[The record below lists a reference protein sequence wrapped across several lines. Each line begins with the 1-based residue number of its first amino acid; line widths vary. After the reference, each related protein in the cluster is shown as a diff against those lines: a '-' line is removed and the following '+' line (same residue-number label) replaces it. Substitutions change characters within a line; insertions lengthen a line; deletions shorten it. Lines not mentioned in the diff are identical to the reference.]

1 LKDSVTIFLTVAA
14 FYHAT
19 SFANNDKHSKHD
31 YEEEIVV
38 SAPFQQN
45 EANTALPIN
54 VLTGEALA
62 REVED
67 ALGATLK
74 NQIGIHNTS
83 FGPGVGQTVIRG
95 QSGNRVQVLQNSV
108 SNVDVSSISPDHVN
122 GVEPALAS
130 RIEVIRGPS
139 TLLYGNGAIG
149 GIVNI
154 IDDRIL
160 TSSLDQPEFVL
171 EQSHNT
177 VNDGNK
183 TVAKLDATLGRFNF
197 HLDGF
202 RRDNNDVEIDGF
214 AIDEAALE
222 LLEEAHGEEAHAEE
236 EGDTHEEEI
245 VNSKGYIANSEA
257 ESDGYTFGTSVSG
270 EQGFI
275 GLSVS
280 TLNNQYGL
288 PGGTHGHHEEE
299 HGDEH
304 GDEDEHEEEHE
315 EEHDEEHGEEGEEF
329 VRIDMEQTRYDLKG
343 EYRFERGFLERV
355 QASINYTDYEHS
367 ELEIE
372 PDGAAAVGTVF
383 NNEGYEARFTAAHS
397 PIGGWDG
404 IWGVQFSDT
413 EFSALGEEAFIPK
426 TDSSGFALFAIERLE
441 AVGVNW
447 EFGYRYERN
456 ETDPGGNCDKRE
468 STNSLSASLLYDLN
482 TSSNMMIAISRSERA
497 PTLEERYSNVDTG
510 RCSVAVDPEDWV
522 SHAATGLLEIGDPD
536 LGKEQATNIEIGF
549 RKHSGRLTG
558 EISIYY
564 NRIQDYIYLEDS
576 GEFEEQTVARYV
588 AEDAD
593 FFGAESR
600 VNYRALQNEYGE
612 LDLSLQGDLVR
623 AEFDDSGDVPRIP
636 PARLGVSLAWHAPAW
651 SLNMSLTKVFDQKET
666 ALGEFKT
673 DGYTRLE
680 LYADYHVDLKSG
692 ELLFFA
698 KGNNLLDETIRDHTS
713 FLKNY
718 APEPG
723 RGVRLG
729 VRYTY

>member
-1 LKDSVTIFLTVAA
+1 MKNPLRIVLT
-14 FYHAT
+14 
-19 SFANNDKHSKHD
+19 
-31 YEEEIVV
+31 IVV
-38 SAPFQQN
+38 SAPFRQN

-67 ALGATLK
+67 SLGATLR

-160 TSSLDQPEFVL
+160 TSSIEQPEFLV

-177 VNDGNK
+177 VNEANK
-183 TVAKLDATLGRFNF
+183 TVAKLNATLGRFNF

-222 LLEEAHGEEAHAEE
+222 LLEEAHEEDHEEDHEEEAHADEE
-236 EGDTHEEEI
+236 DHGHEEEI
-245 VNSKGYIANSEA
+245 VNSKGYIANSDS

-270 EQGFI
+270 KQGFI
-275 GLSVS
+275 GISVS
-280 TLNNQYGL
+280 RLNNEYGL

-304 GDEDEHEEEHE
+304 HDEDEHEEEHGD
-315 EEHDEEHGEEGEEF
+315 EHDDEDEHGEEHGEEHEEEGEEF
-329 VRIDMEQTRYDLKG
+329 VRLDMEQTRYDLKG
-343 EYRFERGFLERV
+343 EYRFEDGFLERV
-355 QASINYTDYEHS
+355 QASVNYTDYEHV

-372 PDGAAAVGTVF
+372 PDGAAVIGTVF
-383 NNEGYEARFTAAHS
+383 SNEGYEARVTATHS
-397 PIGGWDG
+397 PIGRWEGV
-404 IWGVQFSDT
+404 WGFQFSDT
-413 EFSALGEEAFIPK
+413 EFSALGEEAFIPE
-426 TDSSGFALFAIERLE
+426 TDSNGYALFAVERLE
-441 AVGVNW
+441 AAGVSW

-456 ETDPGGNCDKRE
+456 ETDPGQNCDKRE
-468 STNSLSASLLYDLN
+468 STNSLSASLLYDFN
-482 TSSNMMIAISRSERA
+482 SSSNMMIAISRSERA
-497 PTLEERYSNVDTG
+497 PTLEERYSNVDTS
-510 RCSVAVDPEDWV
+510 RCSAAVDPEDWV
-522 SHAATGLLEIGDPD
+522 SHAATGLLEIGDPE
-536 LGKEQATNIEIGF
+536 LGKERAANIEIGF
-549 RKHSGRLTG
+549 RKHSGKLTG
-558 EISIYY
+558 EISVYY
-564 NRIQDYIYLEDS
+564 NQIQDYIYLEDS

-588 AEDAD
+588 SEDTD
-593 FFGAESR
+593 FFGAEGR
-600 VNYRALQNEYGE
+600 INFRALQNEYGE
-612 LDLSLQGDLVR
+612 LDLSLKGDLVR

-636 PARLGVSLAWHAPAW
+636 PARLGLSLAWHSPSW

-673 DGYTRLE
+673 DGYTRLQ
-680 LYADYHVDLKSG
+680 LYADYHVDLGSG
-692 ELLFFA
+692 ELLLFA
-698 KGNNLLDETIRDHTS
+698 KGNNLLDENIRDHTS

>member
-1 LKDSVTIFLTVAA
+1 MRISLPILFTVAV

-19 SFANNDKHSKHD
+19 SFANNDNHSRHD

-62 REVED
+62 REIED

-160 TSSLDQPEFVL
+160 TSSLDQPEFLL

-177 VNDGNK
+177 VNEGNK
-183 TVAKLDATLGRFNF
+183 TVAKLNATLGILNF

-202 RRDNNDVEIDGF
+202 KRDNNDVEIDGM

-222 LLEEAHGEEAHAEE
+222 LLEEAHGEEEGEE
-236 EGDTHEEEI
+236 HEEEI
-245 VNSKGYIANSEA
+245 VNSSGYIANSDA

-275 GLSVS
+275 GFSVS
-280 TLNNQYGL
+280 ALNNQYGL

-304 GDEDEHEEEHE
+304 HEEEHE
-315 EEHDEEHGEEGEEF
+315 EEDEEEHEEEHGEDHEEEGQEF

-343 EYRFERGFLERV
+343 EYRFEDGFLERV
-355 QASINYTDYEHS
+355 QASINYTDYEHF

-372 PDGAAAVGTVF
+372 PDGVAAVGTAF
-383 NNEGYEARFTAAHS
+383 SNEGYEARFTATHS
-397 PIGGWDG
+397 PIRQWDG
-404 IWGVQFSDT
+404 VWGIQFSDT

-441 AVGVNW
+441 AAGINW

-468 STNSLSASLLYDLN
+468 STNSLSASMLYDLSAN
-482 TSSNMMIAISRSERA
+482 SNMMIAISRSERA
-497 PTLEERYSNVDTG
+497 PTLEERYSNVDASS
-510 RCSVAVDPEDWV
+510 CSAAVDPEDWV
-522 SHAATGLLEIGDPD
+522 SHAATGLLEIGNPE

-549 RKHSGRLTG
+549 RKHSGKLTG
-558 EISIYY
+558 EISVYY
-564 NRIQDYIYLEDS
+564 NQIQDYIYLEDS

-588 AEDAD
+588 AEDTD
-593 FFGAESR
+593 FFGAEGR
-600 VNYRALQNEYGE
+600 VNFRALQNEYGE
-612 LDLSLQGDLVR
+612 LDLSLQGDFVR
-623 AEFDDSGDVPRIP
+623 AEFDNSGDVPRIP

-651 SLNMSLTKVFDQKET
+651 SLNMSLTEVFDQKET
-666 ALGEFKT
+666 ALNEFKT
-673 DGYTRLE
+673 DGFTRLE
-680 LYADYHVDLKSG
+680 IYADYHVDLKSG